1 MPGTVLG
8 LRESAK
14 KKKKDIIPPLLGRT
28 DNEQNTQVN
37 KSYSLLEGEKGNLE
51 EKKNNKTG
59 KG

>member
-1 MPGTVLG
+1 MPGTVIG

-37 KSYSLLEGEKGNLE
+37 KSYSLLEGEKGNL
-51 EKKNNKTG
+51 
-59 KG
+59 